1 MSTNQLSNDS
11 VINRAQ
17 DSLQSRIL
25 GNHLGRLSILDIL
38 VVHCMHHT
46 QEGDLG
52 S

>member
-17 DSLQSRIL
+17 DSFQSSIL
-25 GNHLGRLSILDIL
+25 GDLGRLSILDIL

-46 QEGDLG
+46 QEEGDLG